1 MAVHGTVPKLNKG
14 TCLLWPNKKLKSFNN
29 TWLDTNQN
37 GKAHLLYKFKEFIQK
52 CDDLKLHR
60 L

>member
-14 TCLLWPNKKLKSFNN
+14 TCLLWPNKKLKPFNN